1 MISNYLK
8 RKQAEEALRIK
19 DNAIESSING
29 IGIADLKGYLT
40 YANNSYLKMWG
51 YDEKEALGTHVNV
64 FWLKE
69 EDVTEVIEALHGMGG
84 WIGELKAK
92 RKGGSLFDVE
102 LSASLVKDEAGN
114 PICMMAS
121 FIDITKRKLAE
132 EALRMYSREL
142 EESNSAL
149 KILLRQRENDRR
161 EIEEKIMDNVKQIV
175 LPYIEMLK
183 KKKREIPEDKTYLN
197 IIESNLKEIVSSFT
211 TSLSHRLANL
221 TPKEMLI
228 ANLVKEGKQDK
239 DIAEVFYL
247 SIDTIKAHRRNI
259 RKKLNLIGKKTNLRT
274 FLSDL
279 K

>member
-1 MISNYLK
+1 
-8 RKQAEEALRIK
+8 
-19 DNAIESSING
+19 
-29 IGIADLKGYLT
+29 
-40 YANNSYLKMWG
+40 
-51 YDEKEALGTHVNV
+51 
-64 FWLKE
+64 
-69 EDVTEVIEALHGMGG
+69 
-84 WIGELKAK
+84 
-92 RKGGSLFDVE
+92 
-102 LSASLVKDEAGN
+102 
-114 PICMMAS
+114 
-121 FIDITKRKLAE
+121 
-132 EALRMYSREL
+132 MYSREL

-239 DIAEVFYL
+239 DIAEVLHL

-259 RKKLNLIGKKTNLRT
+259 RKKLNLIGTKTNLRT